1 MVHFLSGFPWRAAH
15 SQLSLQ
21 RPSNSRMVRLITQH
35 GKLIDWNDEKSLPF
49 PDNLVYLDLLNPT
62 RAEEVE
68 AEKWLEYQLP
78 TREEMQEIEE
88 SSRLYTE
95 SDALYMTAWIPVGL
109 ETSDPDTTAISFVL
123 APDCLT
129 TVRYADPHA
138 FRVFAEQMRRQG
150 NTPISSDAAFLL
162 LLELIVARI
171 ADALQTVEADL
182 KKIGREVFTLD
193 TAKANSTVEKDLGA
207 VVKTLGRRSA
217 LVANLRESLV
227 SMNRMLQYFL
237 NNAATWMRGGLATQ
251 FRSVMR
257 DIKSLDDYTNQ
268 QTQEMTFLLESTLGL
283 INIQQNQIIK
293 IFTVASVLF
302 LPPTVIASIYG
313 MNFTHMPEL
322 DVPWAYPAVLCLL
335 VISAVGPILYFKRKK
350 LL

>member
-1 MVHFLSGFPWRAAH
+1 
-15 SQLSLQ
+15 
-21 RPSNSRMVRLITQH
+21 MVRLLTQQ
-35 GKLIDWNDEKSLPF
+35 GQLIDWNDEKTHPF
-49 PDNLVYLDLLNPT
+49 PDNLVYLDLLNPG
-62 RAEEVE
+62 RGEELE

-88 SSRLYTE
+88 SSRLYME
-95 SDALYMTAWIPVGL
+95 KGALYMTAWIPVGL
-109 ETSDPDTTAISFVL
+109 DTPDPENTSMSFVI

-129 TVRYADPHA
+129 TVRYADPMA
-138 FRVFAEQMRRQG
+138 FRVLADQVRRQCS
-150 NTPISSDAAFLL
+150 TPLSSDAVFLT

-171 ADALQTVEADL
+171 ADALQSVEGDM
-182 KKIGREVFTLD
+182 KKICRDIFNLD
-193 TAKANSTVEKDLGA
+193 PHKAHAGVEKDLSD
-207 VVKTLGRRSA
+207 VVKLLGRRSA
-217 LVANLRESLV
+217 LVANLRESLL
-227 SMNRMLQYFL
+227 SLSRMLQYFL
-237 NNAATWMRGGLATQ
+237 NNAATWMRGDLAAQ

-302 LPPTVIASIYG
+302 MPPTLIASIYG
-313 MNFTHMPEL
+313 MNVGLPAAENR
-322 DVPWAYPAVLCLL
+322 WAFVFVMLVIVLSAVL
-335 VISAVGPILYFKRKK
+335 PIWFFKRKR

>member
-1 MVHFLSGFPWRAAH
+1 
-15 SQLSLQ
+15 
-21 RPSNSRMVRLITQH
+21 MVRLLTQQ
-35 GKLIDWNDEKSLPF
+35 GQLIDWNDEKTHPF
-49 PDNLVYLDLLNPT
+49 PDNLVFLDLLNPA
-62 RAEEVE
+62 RSEELE

-88 SSRLYTE
+88 SSRIYAE
-95 SDALYMTAWIPVGL
+95 KGALYMTAWVPVGL
-109 ETSDPDTTAISFVL
+109 DTSDPDNTSISFVI

-129 TVRYADPHA
+129 TVRYSNPLS
-138 FRVFAEQMRRQG
+138 FRVLVDQVRRQCT
-150 NTPISSDAAFLL
+150 TPLSSDAVFLL

-171 ADALQTVEADL
+171 ADALQGVEADM
-182 KKIGREVFTLD
+182 KKICRDIFSHD
-193 TAKANSTVEKDLGA
+193 PHKAHAGAEKDLSD
-207 VVKTLGRRSA
+207 VVKLLGRRSA
-217 LVANLRESLV
+217 LVANLRESLL
-227 SMNRMLQYFL
+227 SLSRMLQFFL
-237 NNAATWMRGGLATQ
+237 NNAATWMRGELAAQ

-302 LPPTVIASIYG
+302 LPPTLIASIYG
-313 MNFTHMPEL
+313 MNVGLPAAGNGWSFLFVMVL
-322 DVPWAYPAVLCLL
+322 IVLSAIVPIV
-335 VISAVGPILYFKRKK
+335 YFKRKG